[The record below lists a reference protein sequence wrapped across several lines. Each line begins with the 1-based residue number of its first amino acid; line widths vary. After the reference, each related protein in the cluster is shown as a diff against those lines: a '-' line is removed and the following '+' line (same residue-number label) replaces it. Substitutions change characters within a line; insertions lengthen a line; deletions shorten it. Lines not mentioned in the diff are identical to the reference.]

1 MSVMYNGLIGFQR
14 QNVNSAF
21 TYTQAIQDRKNI
33 TLRTLTHNKYSVNA
47 NYYYYLRR
55 YLGWSPM
62 TQAVLVI
69 CRLDNICKAMTEG
82 RYAKLNDVTCVFLRI
97 LVDN

>member
-1 MSVMYNGLIGFQR
+1 MYNGLVGFQR

-55 YLGWSPM
+55 YMGWSLM

-69 CRLDNICKAMTEG
+69 CRLDNICKGMTEG
-82 RYAKLNDVTCVFLRI
+82 KCTKLNDVTCVFLCI

>member
-1 MSVMYNGLIGFQR
+1 MSVMYNGLVGFQR
-14 QNVNSAF
+14 QNINSAF

-33 TLRTLTHNKYSVNA
+33 TLRTLTYSKYSVNA
-47 NYYYYLRR
+47 KYYYLRR
-55 YLGWSPM
+55 YLGWSMM

-69 CRLDNICKAMTEG
+69 CRLDNICKTMTEG
-82 RYAKLNDVTCVFLRI
+82 RCAKLNYVTCVYLHN